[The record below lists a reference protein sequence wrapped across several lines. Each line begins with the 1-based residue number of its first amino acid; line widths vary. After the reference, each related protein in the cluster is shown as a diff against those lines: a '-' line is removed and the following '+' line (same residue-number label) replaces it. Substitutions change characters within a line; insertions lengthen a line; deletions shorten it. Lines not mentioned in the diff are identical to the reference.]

1 MDMFMK
7 NLKPLVHATHCV
19 LKITVPSIK
28 KSQIYEAIASYCGF
42 KSYAAFQLA
51 DELQV
56 TNKEQANRQCFERML
71 DIGFVAGEALLI
83 NQHTEKLWEEINT
96 LNLDD
101 IWDFYNNASYDEKLS
116 SLDMLDALKSFM
128 NTGNLEAKLIGLVVT
143 TEVLAEHDE
152 NQDNRSGKY
161 WHNKRLAGNSL
172 NDLQKEV
179 ADNYLQTQYYREF
192 LSFLRSDLFNSGPV
206 ILPSPLTLKN
216 FCREFNVNTNK
227 EWTSYFSEAPYLVI
241 DAFEHIEHYRDS
253 NNPLI
258 PNDLFLDW
266 YKTEVMQN
274 PNKEMV
280 ADVIEKTGSCEEKW
294 FWYYLGKLYDFDVT
308 KDAHVAINADTGEEY
323 DGYGPVSVG
332 GYSGISLPEIS
343 ESSKLEMQKLVTSFF
358 SKSIK

>member
-1 MDMFMK
+1 MK
-7 NLKPLVHATHCV
+7 NLKPLVHATHFA
-19 LKITVPSIK
+19 LKTTVQSIK
-28 KSQIYEAIASYCGF
+28 KSHLYEAIASYCGF

-51 DELQV
+51 EELQV

-71 DIGFVAGEALLI
+71 DIGFVAGDALLI
-83 NQHTEKLWEEINT
+83 NQHTEKLWEELDT

-143 TEVLAEHDE
+143 TEVLTEHDE
-152 NQDNRSGKY
+152 NRDNRSGKY

-179 ADNYLQTQYYREF
+179 ADNYLQTQCYREF
-192 LSFLRSDLFNSGPV
+192 LSFLWSDLFNSGPV
-206 ILPSPLTLKN
+206 ILPSPSTLKD
-216 FCREFNVNTNK
+216 FSSQFNADTNR
-227 EWTSYFSEAPYLVI
+227 EWTAYFSEAPYLVI
-241 DAFEHIEHYRDS
+241 DAFEYIEHYRDT
-253 NNPLI
+253 NNPVI

-266 YKTEVMQN
+266 YKIEVMQN
-274 PNKEMV
+274 PNIDMV
-280 ADVIEKTGSCEEKW
+280 EDVIEKTGSHEEKW
-294 FWYYLGKLYDFDVT
+294 FWYYLGKSYDFDVT
-308 KDAHVAINADTGEEY
+308 KDAHVAINVDTGEEY